1 MLSIN
6 NNNLFMVIKKI
17 FILILFNCLVF
28 SNNSTLN
35 PILKSAILPGLG
47 QLELGEKKRS
57 KVFTLVEVTLLA
69 TCLGSYYFYDKQIK
83 NYKSFSAYHA
93 GANISNTNHKYWV
106 DIGNYMNYEDYNQ
119 EHLRFRESEDL
130 YLLDQ
135 KWSWDLEI
143 NRKKFKR
150 MRINAD
156 IMKRRINFIFGSI
169 IINHIVSAIDVHYL
183 KGIRNNTSL
192 YMDSESKRLNFQ
204 YEF

>member
-6 NNNLFMVIKKI
+6 NNNPFMVIKKI

-28 SNNSTLN
+28 SNNSTLS
-35 PILKSAILPGLG
+35 PVLKSAILPGLG

-93 GANISNTNHKYWV
+93 GVNISNKNHKYWV
-106 DIGNYMNYEDYNQ
+106 DIGNYMNYGDYNQ

-130 YLLDQ
+130 YLDDQ
-135 KWSWDLEI
+135 QWSWDLEI
-143 NRKKFKR
+143 NRKKFKK

-156 IMKRRINFIFGSI
+156 IMKRRINFIIGSV
-169 IINHIVSAIDVHYL
+169 IINHIVSSIDVYYIKGL
-183 KGIRNNTSL
+183 KSKTSL
-192 YMDSESKRLNFQ
+192 YIDPESKGLNFRF
-204 YEF
+204 EF

>member
-1 MLSIN
+1 
-6 NNNLFMVIKKI
+6 MVIKKI

-28 SNNSTLN
+28 SNNSTLS
-35 PILKSAILPGLG
+35 PVLKSAILPGLG

-93 GANISNTNHKYWV
+93 GVNISNKNHKYWV
-106 DIGNYMNYEDYNQ
+106 DIGNYMNYGDYNQ

-130 YLLDQ
+130 YLDDQ
-135 KWSWDLEI
+135 QWSWDLEI
-143 NRKKFKR
+143 NRKKFKK

-156 IMKRRINFIFGSI
+156 IMKRRINFIIGSV
-169 IINHIVSAIDVHYL
+169 IINHIVSSIDVYYIKGL
-183 KGIRNNTSL
+183 KSKTSL
-192 YMDSESKRLNFQ
+192 YIDPESKGLNFRF
-204 YEF
+204 EF

>member
-106 DIGNYMNYEDYNQ
+106 DIGNYMNYKDYNL

-130 YLLDQ
+130 YLSDQ
-135 KWSWDLEI
+135 QWSWDLEI
-143 NRKKFKR
+143 NRKKFKK

-156 IMKRRINFIFGSI
+156 IIKRRINFIIGSI
-169 IINHIVSAIDVHYL
+169 IINHIVSSIDVYYL
-183 KGIRNNTSL
+183 KGVKNNTSL
-192 YMDSESKRLNFQ
+192 YIDPKSKGLNLRF
-204 YEF
+204 EF